1 MDKITKFLNR
11 LSPKEKQTVSDI
23 LMRVLNHDFDNL
35 DIKKLKGEG
44 GILRVRKGDIRIIFQ
59 KTKNK
64 IFVLSVERRSD
75 TTYSK

>member
-1 MDKITKFLNR
+1 
-11 LSPKEKQTVSDI
+11 
-23 LMRVLNHDFDNL
+23 MRVLNHDFDNL